1 MTQTIQ
7 FRSCAL
13 LSKADNNLTK
23 NKLEIQDNMRLL
35 LSLLDSL
42 NNLSQLLNRLNNAV
56 ERKVKEQNI
65 YRKIKGEMK

>member
-1 MTQTIQ
+1 
-7 FRSCAL
+7 
-13 LSKADNNLTK
+13 
-23 NKLEIQDNMRLL
+23 MRLL